1 MTTRAAE
8 APPRVALSAL
18 DDLWF
23 QVSGTLCNLTC
34 AHCFISC
41 SPTNHAFELMDLE
54 AMKHL
59 LEESKS
65 LGVKEYYFTGG
76 EPFIH
81 PHMVEVLEATL
92 EVGPATVLTNA
103 TVMKPKQAERLAA
116 AEALSPYS
124 LEFRVS
130 IDGYSPETNDP
141 VRGAGTFRKAM
152 DGVSLLLDHGFLP
165 IITVAQTWEDG
176 RDDEVFGSFVEVLK
190 TEGYSRPRIKIIP
203 TLRIGAEEKRSRA
216 YTDTERVTADM
227 MLDFDASQLI
237 CSHSRIATDQGV
249 YVCPI
254 LIDSPEA
261 RMGAT
266 LAESAQPYPL
276 KHGACYTCYV
286 GGAICSNLSSG
297 GRDVS

>member
-1 MTTRAAE
+1 
-8 APPRVALSAL
+8 
-18 DDLWF
+18 
-23 QVSGTLCNLTC
+23 CNLTC

-41 SPTNHAFELMDLE
+41 SPTNHAFELMDLG
-54 AMKHL
+54 AMKRL

-81 PHMVEVLEATL
+81 PHIVEVLEATL
-92 EVGPATVLTNA
+92 QIGPATVLTNA

-141 VRGAGTFRKAM
+141 IRGAGTFRKAM
-152 DGVSLLLDHGFLP
+152 DGVRLLLDHGFLP

-176 RDDEVFGSFVEVLK
+176 RDDEVFQRFVEVLK

-237 CSHSRIATDQGV
+237 CSHSRIATDRGV

-266 LAESAQPYPL
+266 LAESAEPYPL

>member
-1 MTTRAAE
+1 MTTRATE

-41 SPTNHAFELMDLE
+41 GPTNHAFELMDLG
-54 AMKHL
+54 AMKRL

-65 LGVKEYYFTGG
+65 IGVKEYYFTGG

-92 EVGPATVLTNA
+92 SIGPATVLTNA
-103 TVMKPKQAERLAA
+103 TVMKPQQAERLAA

-141 VRGAGTFRKAM
+141 IRGAGTFRKAM
-152 DGVSLLLDHGFLP
+152 DGVRLLLDHGFLP

-176 RDDEVFGSFVEVLK
+176 RDDEVFQRFVEVLK
-190 TEGYSRPRIKIIP
+190 MEGYSRPRIKIIP

-237 CSHSRIATDQGV
+237 CSHSRIATDRGV

-266 LAESAQPYPL
+266 LAESAEPYPL

>member
-41 SPTNHAFELMDLE
+41 SPTNHAFELMDLG
-54 AMKHL
+54 AMKRL

-65 LGVKEYYFTGG
+65 FGVKEYYFTGG

-103 TVMKPKQAERLAA
+103 TVVKPKQAERLAA

-141 VRGAGTFRKAM
+141 IRGAGTFRKAM
-152 DGVSLLLDHGFLP
+152 DGVRLLLDHGFLP

-176 RDDEVFGSFVEVLK
+176 RDDEVFQRFVAVLK

-237 CSHSRIATDQGV
+237 CSHSRIATDRGV

-266 LAESAQPYPL
+266 LAESAEPYPL